1 VYVACFCCNVAAYR
15 RGSEDKADYGVIP
28 RTCICLFDS
37 IAAFEAARVSG
48 SIPAT
53 TTSAAANDILY
64 DQDAITGGV
73 DTRCRVDATYYEI
86 YNEKVMDLLASP
98 LPSSPTKGDRSLKVR
113 EHPTK
118 GPFVDGAVV
127 REVKSWSDM
136 AQVLASGNK
145 MRSTAATNMNSRSS
159 RSHAVLQL
167 TFTQTAIH
175 CAKKEGSDSEVM
187 TAIDRL
193 STCTLVDLAGS
204 ERADKTGNK
213 ASACLHSS
221 IALSV
226 YYVKIV
232 PLHHITYL
240 HIHVCVIPLKL
251 CSHRIP

>member
-1 VYVACFCCNVAAYR
+1 
-15 RGSEDKADYGVIP
+15 
-28 RTCICLFDS
+28 
-37 IAAFEAARVSG
+37 
-48 SIPAT
+48 
-53 TTSAAANDILY
+53 
-64 DQDAITGGV
+64 
-73 DTRCRVDATYYEI
+73 
-86 YNEKVMDLLASP
+86 MDLLASP

-136 AQVLASGNK
+136 AQVLAFGNK

-175 CAKKEGSDSEVM
+175 CAKKEGSDSAVM

-204 ERADKTGNK
+204 ERADKTG
-213 ASACLHSS
+213 
-221 IALSV
+221 
-226 YYVKIV
+226 IV
-232 PLHHITYL
+232 
-240 HIHVCVIPLKL
+240 
-251 CSHRIP
+251 

>member
-1 VYVACFCCNVAAYR
+1 VYVGCFCCNVAAYC
-15 RGSEDKADYGVIP
+15 RGSEDKADYGLIP

-48 SIPAT
+48 SIPTAT
-53 TTSAAANDILY
+53 SSAAAASDILY
-64 DQDAITGGV
+64 DQNAITGGV

-136 AQVLASGNK
+136 AQVLAFGNK

-175 CAKKEGSDSEVM
+175 CAKKEGSDSELM

-204 ERADKTGNK
+204 ERADKTGNNVRLVSIFWSYIHC
-213 ASACLHSS
+213 AYVQVHVHS
-221 IALSV
+221 
-226 YYVKIV
+226 
-232 PLHHITYL
+232 
-240 HIHVCVIPLKL
+240 VIK
-251 CSHRIP
+251 CD

>member
-1 VYVACFCCNVAAYR
+1 VATRCSCFCCASAAYG
-15 RGSEDKADYGVIP
+15 RGSEDKADYGLIP

-48 SIPAT
+48 IPT
-53 TTSAAANDILY
+53 TLSTAGANDILY
-64 DQDAITGGV
+64 DKNAISDGV

-98 LPSSPTKGDRSLKVR
+98 LPNSPTKGDRSLKVR

-136 AQVLASGNK
+136 AQVLAFGNK

-175 CAKKEGSDSEVM
+175 CAKKEGSDSEIM

-204 ERADKTGNK
+204 ERADKTGK
-213 ASACLHSS
+213 
-221 IALSV
+221 
-226 YYVKIV
+226 K
-232 PLHHITYL
+232 
-240 HIHVCVIPLKL
+240 
-251 CSHRIP
+251 